1 MPTKPRAPD
10 APPPATLGL
19 CSACQYWG
27 TGELGLGFGHCR
39 FNPPSNLT
47 VVAGQQLAAAWPVTF
62 ADDWCGSWVA
72 RP

>member
-1 MPTKPRAPD
+1 MPVKPRGPD
-10 APPPATLGL
+10 APPATLGV
-19 CSACQYWG
+19 CSACQYCG

-39 FNPPSNLT
+39 FASPQYLT
-47 VVAGQQLAAAWPVTF
+47 PVGGQQLSALWPVTA